1 MKQKLILVGAA
12 VVYKKVKDK
21 PVWFI
26 AKVKEDSDWEIPK
39 TNARRGE
46 SSVRSVIRMMGEQ
59 AAMNVKVLEEVG
71 RHGGAALVGGNTIP
85 QRTIYYLM
93 VEKEAN
99 EVLSFLDFD
108 WVDVAK
114 GVRKLKSKKDIAML
128 KAARDLLKELDKKKK
143 SKK

>member
-1 MKQKLILVGAA
+1 MKQKIILVGAA
-12 VVYKKVKDK
+12 VVYKKIKDK
-21 PVWFI
+21 PIWFLV
-26 AKVKEDSDWEIPK
+26 KQKEDSDWEIPR

-71 RHGGAALVGGNTIP
+71 RFGGAALVGGNTIP

-93 VEKEAN
+93 VCKEAN
-99 EVLSFLDFD
+99 EVLSFLDYD

-114 GVRKLKSKKDIAML
+114 GVRKLKNKKDISML
-128 KAARDLLKELDKKKK
+128 KAARDLLKELDRKKKA
-143 SKK
+143 KK